1 MAVLVL
7 LKEYDAAAAAAEEEE
22 KAFEF
27 AEEFLLLRHPKS
39 SLGTPALTPLSSR
52 PGCRNRRLDVKHSSI
67 TA

>member
-7 LKEYDAAAAAAEEEE
+7 LKEYDAAAVAAAEEE

-27 AEEFLLLRHPKS
+27 AELLLLRHPKS